1 MKGKRTILCVDSNEQ
16 ALSIRKVILETHGY
30 RVQTATNAAAAV
42 RLFQAGGVDLVLAD
56 LTLTDTDGARLI
68 EQIKGQSPHTPA
80 ILFSNRVRIYER
92 ETCADVFLPKGAYSP
107 AEVLER
113 IRHLLARKR
122 GPRRIA
128 AGHMPAG
135 ATRVGVA

>member
-30 RVQTATNAAAAV
+30 RVQTATNAAVAV

-68 EQIKGQSPHTPA
+68 EQIKTLSPHTPA

-128 AGHMPAG
+128 AAQVAASARIG
-135 ATRVGVA
+135 AA

>member
-30 RVQTATNAAAAV
+30 RVQTATNGAAAV

-68 EQIKGQSPHTPA
+68 EQIKGLSPHTPA

-122 GPRRIA
+122 GPRRIGA
-128 AGHMPAG
+128 THMLAG

>member
-1 MKGKRTILCVDSNEQ
+1 
-16 ALSIRKVILETHGY
+16 
-30 RVQTATNAAAAV
+30 
-42 RLFQAGGVDLVLAD
+42 VDLVLAD

-68 EQIKGQSPHTPA
+68 EQIKVLSPHTPA

-122 GPRRIA
+122 GPRRIPAGQVAAPA
-128 AGHMPAG
+128 AGVG
-135 ATRVGVA
+135 AA

>member
-1 MKGKRTILCVDSNEQ
+1 MKGKKTILCVDSNEQ

-30 RVQTATNAAAAV
+30 RVQTAANSIAAL

-68 EQIKGQSPHTPA
+68 EQVKAQSPLTPA

-113 IRHLLARKR
+113 IRQLLTRKR
-122 GPRRIA
+122 GPRRILA
-128 AGHMPAG
+128 AQVPAT
-135 ATRVGVA
+135 ARIGVA

>member
-1 MKGKRTILCVDSNEQ
+1 MKGKKTILCVDSNEQ

-30 RVQTATNAAAAV
+30 RVQTAPNAAAAL

-68 EQIKGQSPHTPA
+68 EQIKVQSPLTPA

-113 IRHLLARKR
+113 IRQLLTRKR
-122 GPRRIA
+122 GPRRI
-128 AGHMPAG
+128 PAG
-135 ATRVGVA
+135 QGPAAARIGAA

>member
-1 MKGKRTILCVDSNEQ
+1 MKGKKTILCVDSNEQ

-30 RVQTATNAAAAV
+30 RVQTAVNAGAAL

-68 EQIKGQSPHTPA
+68 EQIKAQSPLTPA

-113 IRHLLARKR
+113 IRHLLTRKR
-122 GPRRIA
+122 GPRRISA
-128 AGHMPAG
+128 AQAPAAARIG
-135 ATRVGVA
+135 AA